1 MTNSILKIN
10 KITTD
15 KQYSW
20 KNLYDVTI
28 LNLDVNVFTK
38 IDWFDDSSM
47 MGFLELPT
55 DQMRPATE
63 DEIKLYNFILK
74 KKRYNV
80 I

>member
-1 MTNSILKIN
+1 MA
-10 KITTD
+10 
-15 KQYSW
+15 
-20 KNLYDVTI
+20 I